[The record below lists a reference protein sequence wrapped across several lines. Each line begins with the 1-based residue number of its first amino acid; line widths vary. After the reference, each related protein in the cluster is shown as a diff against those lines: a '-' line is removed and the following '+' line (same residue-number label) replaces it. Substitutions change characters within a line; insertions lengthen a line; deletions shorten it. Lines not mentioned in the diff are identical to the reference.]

1 MAETLTTEQQLAYL
15 RTMTIRTEAIHEA
28 QALQLRNWP
37 LLIPGI
43 VKAEARVDVP
53 NKTVVFHCKS
63 KSGKAPITKAM
74 KVTCNKITMSVQRL
88 ILWPDTKVVF
98 KIDGKVANVD

>member
-1 MAETLTTEQQLAYL
+1 MAEQLSTEQQLAYL
-15 RTMTIRTEAIHEA
+15 RSMTIRVGAIHEA

-43 VKAEARVDVP
+43 VKAEARVDVEK
-53 NKTVVFHCKS
+53 KTVIFHCKS
-63 KSGKAPITKAM
+63 KSGKAPVTKAM
-74 KVTCNKITMSVQRL
+74 KEVCNKIVMSVQRL